1 MSADRPR
8 FENKNLDTRC
18 GIAVTNFVLSLM
30 AIEDR
35 IYPLLK
41 HYIGAPQG
49 VKNLMGAA
57 YSLVP
62 ISWRYGSRYAEF
74 MRDIE
79 RSDDVEWIRRRADE
93 KLLET
98 LQWAAQTVPAYAS
111 MRAEMARDRSPE
123 EHLLAFDLLPKERVK
138 ADTAAFLS
146 NSIAPSER
154 LPMHTG
160 GSTSVPMRIYVQ
172 KYVSRSKDFAY
183 NGAFDRIAG
192 VRRGDT
198 ILAARGRPVR
208 GADKPGGRIWLLDPI
223 KNYLQV
229 SANHLLPQHMPE
241 YVEAMRKYKP
251 GFIHAYPT
259 AIEPLA
265 RWLEENPAP
274 DVTGRI
280 RCVQLFSE
288 TIHAYQLDLIERVFK
303 CPVILD
309 YGHSERAVKAISMPG
324 DRRYFFWPLYGRV
337 ELVSFDGKPVTEPGV
352 LGEIVATGFDNQV
365 MPLIRY
371 RTGDLATWSD
381 RPNHT
386 RPGFPVVD
394 RIEGRLQEFLVC
406 KDRRLV
412 STTSMCAPHFEV
424 LVTADCMQFEQ
435 NEPGRAVLKVLSTNE
450 LSAEAKAVLTD
461 GIRAKTQGGL
471 EVEVVRV
478 DDLPRTAAGKHRLLV
493 QKLDAKNYTW
503 GAGAT

>member
-1 MSADRPR
+1 MP
-8 FENKNLDTRC
+8 
-18 GIAVTNFVLSLM
+18 
-30 AIEDR
+30 IEDR

-41 HYIGAPQG
+41 HYIGAPQS
-49 VKNLMGAA
+49 VKSFVGAA

-62 ISWRYGSRYAEF
+62 TSWRYGSRYGRFMAE
-74 MRDIE
+74 IE
-79 RSDDVEWIRRRADE
+79 RSDDVEWTSRRADE

-98 LQWAAQTVPAYAS
+98 MQWAAATVPAYAS
-111 MRAEMARDRSPE
+111 MQAEMARDRSPE
-123 EHLLAFDLLPKERVK
+123 EHLRAFDLLPKERVK
-138 ADTAAFLS
+138 ADVTAFLS
-146 NSIAPSER
+146 QSISPKKR

-160 GSTSVPMRIYVQ
+160 GSTSVPLRIYVQ

-183 NGAFDRIAG
+183 NGPFDRIAG
-192 VRRGDT
+192 VGPNDT

-208 GADKPGGRIWLLDPI
+208 GADEPGGRIWLLDPI
-223 KNYLQV
+223 KHYLQV

-241 YVEAMRKYKP
+241 YVEAMRRYKP
-251 GFIHAYPT
+251 AFIHAYPT
-259 AIEPLA
+259 AVEPLA

-274 DVTGRI
+274 DVTDRV

-288 TIHAYQLDLIERVFK
+288 TIHDYQLNLIERVFK
-303 CPVILD
+303 CPVIVD
-309 YGHSERAVKAISMPG
+309 YGHSERAVKAITMPG
-324 DRRYFFWPLYGRV
+324 DRRYFFWPLYGRM
-337 ELVSFDGKPVTEPGV
+337 ELVDLDGKPVTEPGV

-371 RTGDLATWSD
+371 RTGDMATWSE

-386 RPGFPVVD
+386 RPGFRVVD

-406 KDRRLV
+406 KDYRLV

-435 NEPGRAVLKVLSTNE
+435 IEPGKAVLKVLSANE
-450 LSAEAKAVLTD
+450 LSAETKATLSD

-478 DDLPRTAAGKHRLLV
+478 DDLPRTVSGKHRLLV
-493 QKLDAKNYTW
+493 QRLDAKNYAPVC
-503 GAGAT
+503 AGAT